1 MIESLDT
8 PVDPRRFSFTVYTVN
23 AAASRNTN
31 TIIFPAG
38 ILQVPF
44 YDKNASFEENLGS
57 IGQQLLMKVCICL
70 MMEEHSMIQMVM

>member
-8 PVDPRRFSFTVYTVN
+8 PVDLRRFSLTVYTVN

-57 IGQQLLMKVCICL
+57 IGQQLLMKGCICL

>member
-8 PVDPRRFSFTVYTVN
+8 PVDPRRFSLTVYTVN
-23 AAASRNTN
+23 AVASRNTN